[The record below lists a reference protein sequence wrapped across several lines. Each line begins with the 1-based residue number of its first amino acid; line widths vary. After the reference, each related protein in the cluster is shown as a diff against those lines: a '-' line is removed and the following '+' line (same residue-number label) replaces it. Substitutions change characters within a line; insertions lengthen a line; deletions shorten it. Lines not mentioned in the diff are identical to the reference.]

1 MLCPEVL
8 LRSGGR
14 TNSEKVDGC
23 KHRANGDGLT

>member
-8 LRSGGR
+8 LRSG